1 MNQKVE
7 NYMQILLTG
16 RAGYGRVAKVS
27 PEDYYTLSR
36 FSWNYRDGYAISTI
50 GGHEVRMHRVVLNET
65 NPDYVVDHINGDRLD
80 NRRENLR
87 RYTLKQNANN
97 RKDNRKI
104 TAFGE
109 SKTVAEW
116 SEDPR
121 CQVKYDVLL
130 GRIRRDVWPEYAI
143 LAPENTGRKYPKSEG

>member
-1 MNQKVE
+1 ME
-7 NYMQILLTG
+7 NKKFLVIPLTG
-16 RAGYGRVAKVS
+16 RNGIGKMAKVS
-27 PEDYYTLSR
+27 PEDYTTLMR
-36 FSWNYRDGYAISTI
+36 YSWYFRNGYALSNIDGKEI
-50 GGHEVRMHRVVLNET
+50 RMHRFVLNES

-97 RKDNRKI
+97 RKDNRKVF
-104 TAFGE
+104 AFGE
-109 SKTVAEW
+109 TKTVAEW

-130 GRIRRDVWPEYAI
+130 GRLRREVWPEYAI
-143 LAPENTGRKYPKSEG
+143 LAPEDTGRKFPS